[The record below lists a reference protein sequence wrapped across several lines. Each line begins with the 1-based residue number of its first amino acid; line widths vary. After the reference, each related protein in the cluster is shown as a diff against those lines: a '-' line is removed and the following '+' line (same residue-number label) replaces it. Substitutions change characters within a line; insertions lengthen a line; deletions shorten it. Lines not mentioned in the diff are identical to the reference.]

1 MAEWAQEKIRV
12 NKGFLVE
19 RLTSE
24 EKWKQNCIDLEIP
37 LCVVVFLPNI
47 LDSSIEERSVYL
59 EMVRGVVNNF
69 RDKPVSFMWA

>member
-37 LCVVVFLPNI
+37 LTRTIVKHELLNVLNVLLTI
-47 LDSSIEERSVYL
+47 AVHSR
-59 EMVRGVVNNF
+59 
-69 RDKPVSFMWA
+69 RDVM